1 MKIKQNELK
10 ALRQKGFF
18 NDASAPI
25 TANNIGMPA
34 GILTQLSAQ
43 HVENVLAK
51 RTGEEVLKRKEKLLD
66 WSDTEYILPFTETA
80 GKTTPYGDFAQPEVT
95 GMNVN
100 YNKYGHYLFS
110 TKYIY
115 GERESEQ
122 FSKAKI
128 NYPNMVLGAATEAIA
143 IELNRTAFHG
153 YIENSSSKF
162 LCYGLLNNPSLS
174 NYTASAKTF
183 SAMTWQEVMAF
194 FATAVKALVT
204 QTGNVVNGQSAIRV
218 PISAGAYADLESKY
232 TDLGIPVLE
241 TLQTRYKKMEF
252 IPAIELDDVDSTV
265 DNVIYFIGET
275 PAGGLP
281 DTTKLGFS
289 EIAKM
294 GNVITSDYSY
304 SQAMSAGTV
313 GAIVY
318 KPFLIKR
325 YSKV

>member
-1 MKIKQNELK
+1 MKIKPNELK

-66 WSDTEYILPFTETA
+66 WSDTEYILPFTEQA

-128 NYPNMVLGAATEAIA
+128 NYPDMVLGAATEAIA
-143 IELNRTAFHG
+143 IEMNRTAFYG
-153 YIENSSSKF
+153 YIENSGNQF

-174 NYTASAKTF
+174 NYVASAKTF
-183 SAMTWQEVMAF
+183 TAMTWEEIMAF
-194 FATAVKALVT
+194 FATAIKDLVT
-204 QTGNVVNGQSAIRV
+204 QTGNIINGQSVIRV
-218 PISAGAYADLESKY
+218 PIAAAAYATLQSKY
-232 TDLGIPVLE
+232 TTLGISVLE
-241 TLQTRYKKMEF
+241 TLNKTYPNMTF
-252 IPAIELDDVDSTV
+252 VPAIELDGADSG
-265 DNVIYFIGET
+265 DDVIYFIGET

-294 GNVITSDYSY
+294 GNVVTSDYSY

-325 YSKV
+325 YTSI